1 MSLVS
6 VNPTSDM
13 KIANSDFWPDMDA
26 AEMRL
31 AVRLDGQVTDNRLLH
46 ACREGMARVNSELAE
61 WRAVQQAAGYDDL
74 AGMPADRIGGESVLI
89 LRYKRAVWF
98 TAKALLLEGYRDIDT
113 TRDGEKHAEALTTQI
128 DGVWR
133 DSQWAL
139 RDIMGLPRGLAEIV

>member
-6 VNPTSDM
+6 VNPTGDM
-13 KIANSDFWPDMDA
+13 TVTNSDFWPDMDA

-31 AVRLDGQVTDNRLLH
+31 SVRLDGQVTDDRLLH

-61 WRAVQQAAGYDDL
+61 WRERQQARGYDNL

-113 TRDGEKHAEALTTQI
+113 TRDGEKHAEALATQV
-128 DGVWR
+128 DSAWR

-139 RDIMGLPRGLAEIV
+139 RDIMGLPRGMAEIV

>member
-6 VNPTSDM
+6 VNPTGEM
-13 KIANSDFWPDMDA
+13 TIANSDFWPDMDA

-31 AVRLDGQVTDNRLLH
+31 SVRLDGQVTDDRLLH

-61 WRAVQQAAGYDDL
+61 WRELQQAAGYDTLD
-74 AGMPADRIGGESVLI
+74 GMPAARIGDESVLI

-113 TRDGEKHAEALTTQI
+113 SRDGEKHAEALSTQI
-128 DGVWR
+128 DSAWR

-139 RDIMGLPRGLAEIV
+139 RDIMGLPRGMAEIV